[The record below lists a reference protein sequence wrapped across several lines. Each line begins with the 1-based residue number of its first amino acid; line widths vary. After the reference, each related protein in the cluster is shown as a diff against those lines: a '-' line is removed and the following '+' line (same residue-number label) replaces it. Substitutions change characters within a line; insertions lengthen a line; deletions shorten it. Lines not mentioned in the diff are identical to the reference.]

1 MIKTF
6 RNKGLKELFE
16 TGTSAGVD
24 KKFHVRALE
33 VLDVVNRATDQRQF
47 NIAGWRLHQLKQ
59 YKPRR
64 WSIWISGAWRITF
77 EFEKGDAYA
86 VDFEQYH

>member
-6 RNKGLKELFE
+6 KDKGLKELFE
-16 TGTSAGVD
+16 TGRTARINNEHQTRCRV
-24 KKFHVRALE
+24 
-33 VLDVVNRATDQRQF
+33 VLDVLNTATHTEQLNQP
-47 NIAGWRLHQLKQ
+47 GWRLHQLKQ

-77 EFEKGDAYA
+77 EWEKGDAYR
-86 VDFEQYH
+86 VDLEQYH